1 MSQRGYPVM
10 LMIRKM
16 VTREACDAYC
26 HALRSFRVRQLA
38 AAFWPASLLALAL
51 RQSLRV
57 AGTVAISK
65 SPKQPRGEESGS
77 KLPHSKAAQALLSEW

>member
-10 LMIRKM
+10 LMIKKM
-16 VTREACDAYC
+16 VTRKACDAYC

-65 SPKQPRGEESGS
+65 SPEQPHGKESGS
-77 KLPHSKAAQALLSEW
+77 KRPHSKAAHSQFPC